1 MPYSV
6 LGYYTGRR
14 KILGIRTTPPTTDA
28 LGALY
33 IVGPNASGPWSGQD
47 GRLAI
52 QNGTEWKF
60 VCPDLG
66 FRVYND
72 ETHEYIYK
80 SGAGWSAWPPS
91 TSGGTPTGQLDGG
104 TPTSDYGGTEP
115 IDGGGV

>member
-1 MPYSV
+1 MPYNV

-14 KILGIRTTPPTTDA
+14 KALGIRAYPPTTDA

-33 IVGPNASGPWSGQD
+33 IVGPNATGAWVGQE

-60 VCPDLG
+60 ICPDLG

-80 SGAGWSAWPPS
+80 SGVGWSKWPPTNVTVGATQPS
-91 TSGGTPTGQLDGG
+91 NPQVGDLWVD
-104 TPTSDYGGTEP
+104 TEP
-115 IDGGGV
+115 